1 MEDMELPMPITTLA
15 MSKDVVIIG
24 GGIIGTACA
33 DALSG
38 EGMQVVVLERLGL
51 AAGASSACQSGVGF
65 GVSMD
70 DYTLRLHLAAVAAY
84 QNFTADGTEVD
95 YRHHGAIVVG
105 EPEQETAL
113 KAGLQ
118 RLREMAVNCEWL
130 DQAALR
136 EAEPALS
143 PEIKG
148 AALIAGMGQVSPMR
162 VVNEM
167 ARRASERGAQIC
179 TNTELTGIE
188 LTDGKVTAALT
199 SAGRIATETILV
211 AAGAW
216 SSRIGQLI
224 GLRVPVWPLKGH
236 VLVTEPVPGKLRHF
250 VSETGYEATVQ
261 AMQAVEIGE
270 EGPKPVLPQVAAVLQ
285 NLPSGQIL
293 VGSSREFA
301 GFDREVNRERLGQIA
316 KRAGRLVPDL
326 RRLRIIRT
334 YAGLRPWTPDGLPL
348 IGRTRQTDGI
358 VFATGHGGDGNTLA
372 LITARLVAQL
382 LTGQPTTIDTEPLS
396 PDRFIMTGS

>member
-1 MEDMELPMPITTLA
+1 MTNGVTSRP
-15 MSKDVVIIG
+15 KDAVIIG

-33 DALSG
+33 EALSR
-38 EGMQVVVLERLGL
+38 EGMHVGVVERLGL

-65 GVSMD
+65 GVFMN
-70 DYTLRLHLAAVAAY
+70 DYVLRLHLAAVKAY
-84 QNFTADGTEVD
+84 QEFTADGTNVD
-95 YRHHGAIVVG
+95 YRHHGTVLVG
-105 EPEQETAL
+105 EPAEETEL

-118 RLREMAVNCEWL
+118 RLQKMSVTCEWL

-143 PEIKG
+143 PKVTG
-148 AALIAGMGQVSPMR
+148 AALIKDEGQVSPMR

-167 ARRASERGAQIC
+167 ARRASQRGAEIY
-179 TNTELTGIE
+179 TNTELTGTE
-188 LTDGKVTAALT
+188 VTRGKVTAAVT
-199 SAGRIATETILV
+199 TKGRIPTETIII

-216 SSRIGQLI
+216 SRHIGQLV

-236 VLVTEPVPGKLRHF
+236 VLVTEPVQGMLRHY
-250 VSETGYEATVQ
+250 VSETAYEASVQ

-270 EGPKPVLPQVAAVLQ
+270 DGPQGGPPQVAAVLQ

-293 VGSSREFA
+293 VGSSREFS
-301 GFDREVNRERLGQIA
+301 GFDREVNRDRLGQIA
-316 KRAGRLVPDL
+316 KRAGRLVPGL
-326 RRLRIIRT
+326 PRLRIIRT

-348 IGRTRQTDGI
+348 VGWTQQAEGI

-372 LITARLVAQL
+372 LITARLVAEL
-382 LTGQPTTIDTEPLS
+382 MTGQTTAVDTTPLS
-396 PDRFIMTGS
+396 PDRFDMN